1 MTISDCI
8 GRENNFNLLRMI
20 AATGVLVSHAFPLSL
35 GWDALEPFEVVLK
48 GENLGRACV
57 FVFFAVS
64 GFFISS
70 SYASHSNTLNF
81 VTARAL
87 RILPGL
93 YVMLL
98 ASVVLAA
105 LLKVD
110 VDSSTFWSAV
120 PGYLLSQ
127 ATMNFGAHLGV
138 AQSVGSLPGV
148 FVENPLANAIN
159 GSLWSLPL
167 EVTCYAGVLCCG
179 LLGILRR
186 PKLFAAMVIV
196 CTIGFI
202 ARLVAIDQGLKLPYF
217 PQILV
222 YVGFPFIIGMAFF
235 VWSDR
240 VILSKRVALG
250 LVAITA
256 LAWATPVF
264 LLAFVVALSYI
275 AFLFGFAKTPALARY
290 NRLGDYSYGVY
301 IYAFPIQQAV
311 AMAGVD
317 DPLINIL
324 VATPLV
330 LACAIFSW
338 HVIEKPFLK
347 LKPTGQSPSA
357 GKALNAPKRPTG

>member
-1 MTISDCI
+1 MVTISDRI

-35 GWDALEPFEVVLK
+35 GKDALEPFEVALK

-70 SYASHSNTLNF
+70 SYANHRNILNF
-81 VTARAL
+81 IKARAL

-93 YVMLL
+93 YVMLVG
-98 ASVVLAA
+98 SVALAA
-105 LLKVD
+105 LIKVD
-110 VDSSTFWSAV
+110 VDNSTFWSAV

-127 ATMNFGAHLGV
+127 ATMGFVAFLGV
-138 AQSVGSLPGV
+138 VPSVGSLPGI
-148 FVENPLANAIN
+148 FSQNPLPNAMN

-179 LLGILRR
+179 LLGVLR
-186 PKLFAAMVIV
+186 PSKLFAALVIV
-196 CTIGFI
+196 CTAGYI
-202 ARLVAIDQGLKLPYF
+202 ARLVALDQGFKLPYY

-240 VILSKRVALG
+240 VLLSKWIALG
-250 LVAITA
+250 LAAVAV
-256 LAWATPVF
+256 LAWPTPVF
-264 LLAFVVALSYI
+264 LLAFVAALSYI
-275 AFLFGFAKTPALARY
+275 TFFVGFANLPILSRY
-290 NRLGDYSYGVY
+290 NRLGDYSYGAY

-324 VATPLV
+324 VAAPLV
-330 LACAIFSW
+330 LACAILSW
-338 HVIEKPFLK
+338 HIVEKPFLK
-347 LKPTGQSPSA
+347 LKATGLATST
-357 GKALNAPKRPTG
+357 GKAGRAI